1 MNIITRD
8 SLIDS
13 LFDTYYDKKGTSDLM
28 KTDIYEEKDNYVM
41 ELDIHGFKKE
51 DINVDYEDGYIT
63 ITAKKK
69 NDEEEN
75 NKDYIRRERVY
86 GEYSR
91 SFYVGK
97 IKEEDIKAKFD
108 NGILKLN
115 VPKECQNNNIKQ
127 IPIE

>member
-108 NGILKLN
+108 DGILKLN